1 MPPRLTIPMFG
12 ERKVFIASINGGE
25 YHELKE
31 VLNGSTTLEASDD
44 DTPAPEIMTEGG
56 YAIRATIKKLPF
68 DIRDLLKQTRI
79 LLCFKVGKRRK
90 TTYKTIRHDCAKRNG
105 RR

>member
-1 MPPRLTIPMFG
+1 MPPRLTIPIFG

-31 VLNGSTTLEASDD
+31 VLKNTSLSEGEDA
-44 DTPAPEIMTEGG
+44 APEKTPIFNPPE
-56 YAIRATIKKLPF
+56 YAFSMVFKNPF
-68 DIRDLLKQTRI
+68 DPRELIRQTGILMGFRI
-79 LLCFKVGKRRK
+79 RKPRK
-90 TTYKTIRHDCAKRNG
+90 TTYKTLRHDCAKRNG